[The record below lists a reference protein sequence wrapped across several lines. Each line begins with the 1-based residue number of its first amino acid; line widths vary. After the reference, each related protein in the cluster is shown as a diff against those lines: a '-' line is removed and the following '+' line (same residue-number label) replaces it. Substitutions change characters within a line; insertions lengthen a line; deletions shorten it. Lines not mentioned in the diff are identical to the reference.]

1 MAFAKR
7 FPMPHY
13 FKPSI
18 RSLIKNKVFSLINI
32 IGLAIG
38 TSAALVIYL
47 IVQYDLSFDHF
58 EPGRDRIY
66 RIVVKGT
73 DWNNQGVPSPLHQ
86 NLGALSGVEH
96 IVPLFQWST
105 GDANVSILDGN
116 NKDPRVFKKQEKMV
130 LTDAAYFDLFPYEW
144 IAGNAKSALEEPRQ
158 VVLTESRARIY
169 FPGISMGE
177 VVGRAITISDT
188 LSMIVSGV
196 VKDLTAHSDFDNRVF
211 VSVST
216 ITGTAME
223 NDYNW
228 KNWGSISS
236 ADQLLIKVAPGA
248 SALQVERDV
257 NAIFKSHRSKD
268 DKGVCWLQPLSDIHF
283 NQQFDADVDLS
294 TLRGLILLAIFILLL
309 GAINFINLSTAQASG
324 RAKEIGM
331 HKILGSTKRNLIA
344 RFMTETFI
352 LTAIAAILSLVI
364 TPFLLMG
371 FSSFLP
377 EGLNQ
382 GNIWQ
387 PHVLL
392 FLGALV
398 IVVGFL
404 SGFYPALVLTGFN
417 PLVVTKNRPVSAS
430 GTTRGAWLRK
440 TLTVSQ
446 FVVAQVFVI
455 GTLVV
460 ARQIHF
466 SLAQNMGFRK
476 DAVVNF
482 YVPFDFSHPDGKKFV
497 LLNKLRAMPE
507 VEAASLGNQSPAFSG
522 SMSTDVTFKEGKETR
537 TLEVDSRDGDTSFI
551 GLYHIQLIAGKNVLP
566 TDSATQ
572 FLINETLAHQLGFK
586 NPAEAV
592 GHYLVYGGK
601 DGRSLPITGVMA
613 DFHLASMRTA
623 IHPLV
628 FFSNLH
634 YGYVMHVALHPSPEN
649 IKSALDKMGAAWK
662 EIYPEVDFSYTFL
675 DKEIENFYSQDKKLS
690 SLLSWATGIAIL
702 ISCMG
707 LLGLVIYTANQ
718 RAKEI
723 SVRKVLGA
731 TVVQLVSLLSKEFIL
746 LVGVAFVIA
755 VPVAW
760 YLSHQ
765 WLQNF
770 AYHTKLDWWLFGVG
784 GVFMLVVAL
793 LILCA
798 RAVRAAMANPIKN
811 LRSE

>member
-1 MAFAKR
+1 
-7 FPMPHY
+7 MPHY

-18 RSLIKNKVFSLINI
+18 RSLVKNKVFSLINI

-47 IVQYDLSFDHF
+47 IAQYDLSFDHF
-58 EPGRDRIY
+58 EPGKDRIY
-66 RIVVKGT
+66 RIVVKG
-73 DWNNQGVPSPLHQ
+73 DNWANSGAPSPLHQ
-86 NLGALSGVEH
+86 NLGALTGIEH
-96 IVPLFQWST
+96 IAPLFDWSA
-105 GDANVSILDGN
+105 GDGN
-116 NKDPRVFKKQEKMV
+116 ISIPEGNNQAPRVFKKQEKVV
-130 LTDAAYFDLFPYEW
+130 LTNADYFALFPHEW
-144 IAGNAKSALEEPRQ
+144 IAGNAESALKAPRQ
-158 VVLTESRARIY
+158 VVLTESRARTY
-169 FPGISMGE
+169 FPGIPPGL
-177 VVGRAITISDT
+177 VVGRAIALNDT
-188 LSMIVSGV
+188 LMMTVSGV
-196 VKDLTAHSDFDNRVF
+196 VKDLKENSDFDSRVF

-216 ITGTAME
+216 IPGTPME
-223 NDYNW
+223 NDYSW
-228 KNWGSISS
+228 QNWGSINS
-236 ADQLLIKVAPGA
+236 ADKVIIRLAPGV
-248 SALQVERDV
+248 SATQVQREV
-257 NAIFKSHRSKD
+257 NDIFKSHRGKD
-268 DKGVCWLQPLSDIHF
+268 EKAVCWLQLLSDIHF
-283 NQQFDADVDLS
+283 NQQFDGDVDLS
-294 TLRGLILLAIFILLL
+294 TLRGLILLAVFILLL

-344 RFMTETFI
+344 RFMTETFM

-377 EGLNQ
+377 GGLSQ

-387 PHVLL
+387 PHVFL
-392 FLGALV
+392 FLGALI

-417 PLVVTKNRPVSAS
+417 PLVVTKNQPVSATGS
-430 GTTRGAWLRK
+430 TRGTWLRK

-460 ARQIHF
+460 AKQIHF
-466 SLAQNMGFRK
+466 SLAQDMGFRK

-522 SMSTDVTFKEGKETR
+522 SMSTDVTFKEGKTAR
-537 TLEVDSRDGDTSFI
+537 TLDVDSRDGDTSFI
-551 GLYHIQLIAGKNVLP
+551 GLYHIKLIAGKNVLP

-572 FLINETLAHQLGFK
+572 FLINETLARQLGFK
-586 NPAEAV
+586 NPADAV

-623 IHPLV
+623 IHPLI
-628 FFSNLH
+628 FFSDLH

-649 IKSALDKMGAAWK
+649 IKTALDKMTSDWK
-662 EIYPEVDFSYTFL
+662 ELYPDVDFSYTFL
-675 DKEIENFYSQDKKLS
+675 DKEIENFYSQDQKLS

-731 TVVQLVSLLSKEFIL
+731 TVVQLVSLLSRDFVA
-746 LVGVAFVIA
+746 LVGLAFVIA

-798 RAVRAAMANPIKN
+798 RAVRAAMANPIRN